1 MSSMARRTPRSK
13 ARASAGLWKV
23 SPNFLSLILQWW
35 KMGVTL
41 LYTTSFCRT
50 HSSTTLQHRILIITQ
65 FNKKLWL
72 ISQNWG
78 MFLNDLSQNVLKYVL
93 YLTYTMKK
101 GNDECLTVSCFTHF
115 VCQRT
120 APSFCYRWKI
130 SVSVLV
136 SLPPRDQKGQRLN
149 VCAHAQREDGRAGV
163 NRTGWYG
170 ADCVGEA
177 RWSQGR

>member
-65 FNKKLWL
+65 FIFVKKLWF
-72 ISQNWG
+72 ISHNWG
-78 MFLNDLSQNVLKYVL
+78 MFFKWPFSQNVPKYVL
-93 YLTYTMKK
+93 YLNSMKK
-101 GNDECLTVSCFTHF
+101 GNGWWWMSDCELLYTLC
-115 VCQRT
+115 CQRT
-120 APSFCYRWKI
+120 APSFCYMWKI

-136 SLPPRDQKGQRLN
+136 SLPPRDQKGQRLI
-149 VCAHAQREDGRAGV
+149 VCAHAQREDDRAGV
-163 NRTGWYG
+163 DRTG
-170 ADCVGEA
+170 
-177 RWSQGR
+177 